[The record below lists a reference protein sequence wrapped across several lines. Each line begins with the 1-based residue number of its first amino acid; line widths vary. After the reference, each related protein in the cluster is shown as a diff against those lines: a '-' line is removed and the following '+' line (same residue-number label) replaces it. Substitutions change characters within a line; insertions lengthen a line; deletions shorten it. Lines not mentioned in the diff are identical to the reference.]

1 MEQHRNWC
9 GPAKEMQGPSIASF
23 VPMSIP
29 PTKPHDDEDAE
40 EIHCVAKTYD
50 QLHLVTNQQ
59 LLDSYQR
66 LHARH
71 GTCTKEEFAN
81 WQQATGLSYSKY
93 ALMLNHQLLAKGLI
107 QPVSQF
113 CHDWMHGILQGTGP
127 IVLHRTLQTFAEAW
141 FQVYQYL
148 ERYFQLWQCPQQ
160 HKCHYI
166 YIYIYIYI
174 CICAFPTKKNWQSQ
188 ESHEIQL
195 HSFRMF
201 GYFPYYETLF
211 GNSYPASRP
220 LFQGNQSFYSFGIG
234 AWPMSLWS
242 SPLGATAGQWDMPAA
257 GAQCI
262 SSCGLFGQGKASQCQ
277 WDCSLGPFY
286 EPTMQSSQN
295 IKCCQAF
302 QGHPYPCRRRNNLF
316 QWWWILQLEFG
327 WSLVPCSYFWYG
339 NHIGSAVDQTCFG
352 EAPCQMPHWKLHW
365 FDSNGQHVVSSSIQ
379 QKQWWSHSHCAAPLL
394 NLLSSLKKKLLLL
407 TKFTKGYLASH
418 VYHDATQISSFLASH
433 VYHYTT
439 INN

>member
-127 IVLHRTLQTFAEAW
+127 IVLHRTLQTFAEA
-141 FQVYQYL
+141 
-148 ERYFQLWQCPQQ
+148 
-160 HKCHYI
+160 
-166 YIYIYIYI
+166 
-174 CICAFPTKKNWQSQ
+174 
-188 ESHEIQL
+188 
-195 HSFRMF
+195 
-201 GYFPYYETLF
+201 
-211 GNSYPASRP
+211 
-220 LFQGNQSFYSFGIG
+220 
-234 AWPMSLWS
+234 
-242 SPLGATAGQWDMPAA
+242 
-257 GAQCI
+257 
-262 SSCGLFGQGKASQCQ
+262 
-277 WDCSLGPFY
+277 
-286 EPTMQSSQN
+286 
-295 IKCCQAF
+295 
-302 QGHPYPCRRRNNLF
+302 
-316 QWWWILQLEFG
+316 
-327 WSLVPCSYFWYG
+327 
-339 NHIGSAVDQTCFG
+339 
-352 EAPCQMPHWKLHW
+352 
-365 FDSNGQHVVSSSIQ
+365 
-379 QKQWWSHSHCAAPLL
+379 
-394 NLLSSLKKKLLLL
+394 
-407 TKFTKGYLASH
+407 
-418 VYHDATQISSFLASH
+418 
-433 VYHYTT
+433 
-439 INN
+439 